1 MLFPFREPGKLQPKG
16 NTYIEQGVD
25 VQLAVTM
32 IEFAYRDIYDTAT
45 LISGDS
51 DFVSAIQF
59 VEDPGKHIELAAV
72 EGQPCFH
79 LQNICDRVIV
89 LDTTFLASC

>member
-1 MLFPFREPGKLQPKG
+1 MLFPFREPGRLQPKG

-25 VQLAVTM
+25 VQLAVNM

-59 VEDPGKHIELAAV
+59 VKDLGKHIELAAV
-72 EGQPCFH
+72 EAQPCFH
-79 LQNICDRVIV
+79 LQITYAIG
-89 LDTTFLASC
+89 